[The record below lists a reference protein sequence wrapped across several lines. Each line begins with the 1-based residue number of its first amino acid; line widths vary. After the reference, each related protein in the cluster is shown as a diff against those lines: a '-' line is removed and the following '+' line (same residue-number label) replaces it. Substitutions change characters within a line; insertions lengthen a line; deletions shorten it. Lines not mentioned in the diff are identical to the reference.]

1 MTDLQTRYDVVVIG
15 AGLGGM
21 TAAALLA
28 RDRYSVLVLEKLP
41 VPGGRYSSE
50 DYRGFKIATGAW
62 ALGLH
67 GPEGPVYK
75 TLVDL
80 GCRLDIRI
88 PGPPDRVTRIHGVD
102 VPMPKSGGLRAVIS
116 RVARSKQ
123 EEERVMTTTR
133 RALTGETPA
142 PEDQTGQAWVASMT
156 DNPLIHGMFDFFIR
170 AMSAINYEDI
180 PAGRMI
186 NYLRTFGRLKGVT
199 TTVRDGNGGTT
210 RALVEVM
217 KRHGAQ
223 LVTMADVCGI
233 TMQRGRATGVVFRD
247 HSGTVREIGADVV
260 VSNVGPRATVELA
273 GRRSFPDEHL
283 GAVDALVPTVATTV
297 IWAYD
302 KPLGSYDGFYS
313 FIDTPRLT
321 TVWEP
326 YHLWPTYTA
335 GGRCCAYAFMTMKGK
350 DVEAELEKGTQEVY
364 AKFPAL
370 EKAEIVTS
378 LMMRDGWPI
387 LRASGAG
394 LPVRTPVDDLYSVG
408 DGNMPDGWLCGEGV
422 VMGALEAVGGIRSRG
437 GRRATG
443 AQP

>member
-1 MTDLQTRYDVVVIG
+1 MSDLQARYDVVVVG

-28 RDRYSVLVLEKLP
+28 RDGHRVLVLERLP
-41 VPGGRYSSE
+41 APGGRYSSE
-50 DYRGFKIATGAW
+50 DYKGFKVATGAW

-67 GPEGPVYK
+67 GPQGPVYK
-75 TLVDL
+75 TLMDL
-80 GCRLDIRI
+80 GCKLDVRV

-102 VPMPKSGGLRAVIS
+102 VPMPETGGLRAVIG
-116 RVARSKQ
+116 RVARSKA
-123 EEERVMTTTR
+123 EEERVMTATR
-133 RALTGETPA
+133 RALTGEAPA
-142 PEDQTGQAWVASMT
+142 PEDLTGQAWVASMT

-180 PAGRMI
+180 PAGRMM

-217 KRHGAQ
+217 RRHGAE
-223 LVTMADVCGI
+223 LVTSADVRGI
-233 TMQRGRATGVVFRD
+233 TIRDGRATGVVFRD
-247 HSGTVREIGADVV
+247 RRGTVREIEAGLV
-260 VSNVGPRATVELA
+260 VSNVGPRATVELG
-273 GRRSFPDEHL
+273 GRRSFPDDHL
-283 GAVDALVPTVATTV
+283 RAVEGLVPTVATTV
-297 IWAYD
+297 IWSYE
-302 KPLGSYDGFYS
+302 KPLGTYDGFYS

-350 DVEAELEKGTQEVY
+350 DVAAELEKGVQEVY
-364 AKFPAL
+364 RNFPAL

-394 LPVRTPVDDLYSVG
+394 LPVRTPVEDLYSVG

-422 VMGALEAVGGIRSRG
+422 VMGVLEAVGTIRLRAR
-437 GRRATG
+437 RRAG
-443 AQP
+443 VRP

>member
-1 MTDLQTRYDVVVIG
+1 VTDLQTRYDVVVLG

-28 RDRYSVLVLEKLP
+28 RDGYSVLVLEKLP
-41 VPGGRYSSE
+41 AAGGRYTSE
-50 DYRGFKIATGAW
+50 DYQGFKVATGSW

-67 GPEGPVYK
+67 GPQGPVYK
-75 TLVDL
+75 TLLDL
-80 GCRLDIRI
+80 GCQLDIRI

-102 VPMPKSGGLRAVIS
+102 VPMPDSGGLRAVIS
-116 RVARSKQ
+116 RVARSKA

-133 RALTGETPA
+133 LALTGEAPA

-210 RALVEVM
+210 RALVDVL

-223 LVTMADVCGI
+223 LVTMAEARGI
-233 TMQRGRATGVVFRD
+233 TIQSGRATGVVFRD
-247 HSGTVREIGADVV
+247 RRGTVREVGADIVI
-260 VSNVGPRATVELA
+260 SNVGPRATVELA
-273 GRRSFPDEHL
+273 GRGSFPDGHL
-283 GAVDALVPTVATTV
+283 RTVDALVPTVATTV

-302 KPLGSYDGFYS
+302 QPLGSYNGFYS

-350 DVEAELEKGTQEVY
+350 DVAAELQKGVQEVY
-364 AKFPAL
+364 ANFPAL
-370 EKAEIVTS
+370 ERAEIVTS
-378 LMMRDGWPI
+378 VMMRDGWPI

-394 LPVRTPVDDLYSVG
+394 LPVRTPLEGLYSVG

-422 VMGALEAVGGIRSRG
+422 VMGVLDAVGDIRERSQERQ
-437 GRRATG
+437 REARS
-443 AQP
+443 